1 MNSSLST
8 LRNRLYNLEIG
19 SENEKVWI
27 KKLKNILEAD
37 IHQKPLGCKIS
48 NTHVKIGEVHLDTFY
63 EAQILFSHPRWVN
76 RFANWLYE
84 KIAVPQDKKTLV
96 IGYETYIEP
105 VLVALKDKAA
115 TSGRSVDYCLYEE
128 PKYIRSEV
136 KSEQKIRYFEKFILK
151 KKDVDKYNK
160 IVFICGISSTLNT
173 FIKIKDKF
181 LEELEKFNK
190 DSGENNP
197 PKKISDKLEYQY
209 LSIIHVLPKTPE
221 NESETTQ
228 ENGSVLKISDS
239 KTLFWESGKKTATL
253 EIDKK
258 KLIKSQY
265 LVSVNCTW
273 YQAQECE
280 LCFPSN
286 NPMEERPIIATSET
300 SVIPIQMIKR
310 DSDQSSDKNN
320 RKTPYID
327 FFKKK
332 KDRNYMYQ
340 NYLYYNH
347 IDREDHHYKYYVRTG
362 NLFYDIYY
370 GKEFEKERAAFLTF
384 CDDIKNSLGNDNSKE
399 KSDGRQKTTN
409 NETFLDVIIAPS
421 HFSNELF
428 PHAINRHVFGGNA
441 HVIAFEPKKE
451 YRSNFE
457 TKFSNIEYFLEQIKT
472 KNDAAKVK
480 VRFHYVDDQIV
491 TGSTF
496 ARAKS
501 LLSSLMRGNSESL
514 AENVIIFD
522 QVITFVSRMS
532 DKTKKDYVC
541 DDKNTKKGFKY
552 DVKNYHSFIDFAVPS
567 IRNYGD
573 SCPSCN
579 IRYKA
584 QDILE
589 SAALKTV
596 AEYWSKKHYDYRVK
610 SLKEAKNEAA
620 GNDDEK
626 RRRQFRRFDCENEL
640 WTKTKYCNTVEDYT
654 KVFAE
659 LLNRG
664 SKSSKEHIEKAIS
677 VLKAISS
684 PFLYYKEILK
694 KAALK
699 TVIALLHSIIEDQNI
714 SIDEKVLG
722 KKINIVFKDEE
733 QKEKYN
739 FINILINCLAQM
751 ESTYILNKTR
761 IKTIC
766 NLMKALSNKSGWEKY
781 YDADGYY
788 TILLNA
794 YKRIICGIAGEQK
807 NDRFRIEILKCITD
821 EQQSEYKD
829 LFEAMYLE
837 SISKGESFLPEDD
850 KKKDETRSVLE
861 KYSDVCTILSKQSEK
876 IQSVKLY
883 YKDDS
888 MNCLKDEIW
897 YIIASGDNQEIKD
910 GYVLRKEIV
919 NDEQQKLLNEIGYC
933 AVGENKYIFDLM
945 FFTDEY
951 WRKKAQEE
959 QEKKAQEEQKK
970 KVQEEQE
977 KKVQVTTN
985 LSKPTPYVGITFCA
999 ECDLSDKLEIIRK
1012 ILVKKYELAK
1022 MLNEDIEKGAVKSA
1036 IQARASQKLI
1046 SEGRAVSHNERS
1058 EFLNSLVE
1066 IIVEEV
1072 DKTLYKNSNINE
1084 TAISKIETLITIL
1097 FDNMIA
1103 YAHNLLIL
1111 AKFYGQKFKVDQQ
1124 PFKRMHYQ
1132 MKGKNLIKAVLEKNG
1147 FNIEKFD
1154 SLNNGIIMLDLDND
1168 KKKIMAEV
1176 FLVGIILKFRENAKN
1191 HGVNN
1196 QLYCNINA
1204 RGDYMEIIF
1213 SNEIGEQNS
1222 VRSKGMTKKFFV
1234 EFLNLLEKE
1243 NGYEIQM
1250 YKKGKYF
1257 KSKLKIFN
1265 KKEEEQKFSNMLS
1278 GIDKL

>member
-1 MNSSLST
+1 MSKKVYAKRFAE
-8 LRNRLYNLEIG
+8 LRNSYYDLEMG
-19 SENEKVWI
+19 GEKIWI
-27 KKLKNILEAD
+27 KKLRNILESD

-48 NTHVKIGEVHLDTFY
+48 NTHVKIGEIHLDTFY

-76 RFANWLYE
+76 RFANWLHE
-84 KIAVPQDKKTLV
+84 KIAVPHDKKTLV

-115 TSGRSVDYCLYEE
+115 TSGGSVDYCLYEE
-128 PKYIRSEV
+128 PKYIRSEE

-151 KKDVDKYNK
+151 KKDIESYNK

-173 FIKIKDKF
+173 FIKMKDRF
-181 LEELEKFNK
+181 EELGNLNIN
-190 DSGENNP
+190 S
-197 PKKISDKLEYQY
+197 KKGTEYY
-209 LSIIHVLPKTPE
+209 SIIHVLPKT
-221 NESETTQ
+221 Q
-228 ENGSVLKISDS
+228 ENKYPEFKISDS
-239 KTLFWESGKKTATL
+239 KILSWESREKFATL
-253 EIDKK
+253 KVNGEE
-258 KLIKSQY
+258 LIKSQY

-273 YQAQECE
+273 YPAQECE
-280 LCFPSN
+280 LCYPLGD

-300 SVIPIQMIKR
+300 SVIPIQMINR
-310 DSDQSSDKNN
+310 DSDKPSDEKS
-320 RKTPYID
+320 RKIYID
-327 FFKKK
+327 FFKKDK
-332 KDRNYMYQ
+332 TYKYQ
-340 NYLYYNH
+340 DYLYYNH

-370 GKEFEKERAAFLTF
+370 NFQQKFTEEREVFLENFCKDIIKRLGDKNNSDENREEQDESEK
-384 CDDIKNSLGNDNSKE
+384 C
-399 KSDGRQKTTN
+399 
-409 NETFLDVIIAPS
+409 LDVIIAPS

-451 YRSNFE
+451 YRSNFA
-457 TKFSNIEYFLEQIKT
+457 TKFSNIEYFLEQIKV

-532 DKTKKDYVC
+532 DKTKKDYVS
-541 DDKNTKKGFKY
+541 NEE
-552 DVKNYHSFIDFAVPS
+552 NYHALIDFAVPS
-567 IRNYGD
+567 VRNYGD

-589 SAALKTV
+589 SATLKTV
-596 AEYWSKKHYDYRVK
+596 AKYWSKKHYNYRVK
-610 SLKEAKNEAA
+610 SLKEAKNEAEE
-620 GNDDEK
+620 NDNKK
-626 RRRQFRRFDCENEL
+626 RRRQFRRFDCENEI

-699 TVIALLHSIIEDQNI
+699 TVIALLHSIIENQNI

-761 IKTIC
+761 IESIC
-766 NLMKALSNKSGWEKY
+766 KLMEELSANKSGWKKFGEE
-781 YDADGYY
+781 ADGYY

-807 NDRFRIEILKCITD
+807 NERFREEILTCITD
-821 EQQSEYKD
+821 ATQQSKYKD

-837 SISKGESFLPEDD
+837 SISKGESFSTIEDEE
-850 KKKDETRSVLE
+850 KDDTRSVLE
-861 KYSDVCTILSKQSEK
+861 KYSDVCKMLCKQGEN
-876 IQSVKLY
+876 IQSGEKTSQTSDEKPIKCVKLY

-897 YIIASGDNQEIKD
+897 YIIASSDDQEIRD
-910 GYVLRKEIV
+910 GYILRKEII
-919 NDEQQKLLNEIGYC
+919 NDEQHDLLNKIGYC
-933 AVGENKYIFDLM
+933 AVENDKYIFDLI
-945 FFTDEY
+945 FFSDELQ
-951 WRKKAQEE
+951 RTMAK
-959 QEKKAQEEQKK
+959 
-970 KVQEEQE
+970 
-977 KKVQVTTN
+977 
-985 LSKPTPYVGITFCA
+985 SKTSEAVMPYIEITFDDKF
-999 ECDLSDKLEIIRK
+999 DLEIKLEIIRQ
-1012 ILVKKYELAK
+1012 ILAKKYVLAK
-1022 MLNEDIEKGAVKSA
+1022 MLNGDIEKGSVKSA
-1036 IQARASQKLI
+1036 IQARASHNLI
-1046 SEGRAVSHNERS
+1046 QAGKTVSHNSRS
-1058 EFLNSLVE
+1058 DFLQSLASV
-1066 IIVEEV
+1066 IVSEMNKFYSDGNNC
-1072 DKTLYKNSNINE
+1072 DKVK
-1084 TAISKIETLITIL
+1084 TLITIL

-1103 YAHNLLIL
+1103 YAHNLLVL
-1111 AKFYGQKFKVDQQ
+1111 SEYYGQKIDVNEQ
-1124 PFKRMHYQ
+1124 PFQRMHYPIGT
-1132 MKGKNLIKAVLEKNG
+1132 KKLIKCILGSLPNEEGSLGINEK
-1147 FNIEKFD
+1147 ELAK
-1154 SLNNGIIMLDLDND
+1154 LNNGVLILGIDDKD
-1168 KKKIMAEV
+1168 KKTLAEV
-1176 FLVGIILKFRENAKN
+1176 FLAGIILKFIENAEN
-1191 HGVNN
+1191 HGEEGSLKYAIKVDDEDIIIKFTNN
-1196 QLYCNINA
+1196 IKK
-1204 RGDYMEIIF
+1204 GDQRT
-1213 SNEIGEQNS
+1213 G
-1222 VRSKGMTKKFFV
+1222 RGMTKRFFV
-1234 EFLNLLEKE
+1234 EYIGLLNSSK
-1243 NGYEIQM
+1243 GYEIKM
-1250 YKKGKYF
+1250 YNDKANNIYI
-1257 KSKLKIFN
+1257 SELKICN
-1265 KKEEEQKFSNMLS
+1265 KNIEQESSMFENILNGAS
-1278 GIDKL
+1278 I

>member
-1 MNSSLST
+1 MSDMNSSLST

-190 DSGENNP
+190 DSGENKP

-659 LLNRG
+659 LLNGG

-714 SIDEKVLG
+714 YIDEKVLG

-807 NDRFRIEILKCITD
+807 NERFRKEILTCITD

-837 SISKGESFLPEDD
+837 SISKGELFLPENDE
-850 KKKDETRSVLE
+850 KKDDTRSVLE
-861 KYSDVCTILSKQSEK
+861 KYSDVCKMLCKQGEN
-876 IQSVKLY
+876 IQSGEKTGQKSDEKPIKCVTLY

-888 MNCLKDEIW
+888 MNGFKDIDEIW
-897 YIIASGDNQEIKD
+897 YIIASSDDQEIRD
-910 GYVLRKEIV
+910 GYVLCKEII
-919 NDEQQKLLNEIGYC
+919 NDDQHNLLNKIGYC
-933 AVGENKYIFDLM
+933 AVGDEKDKYVFDLM
-945 FFTDEY
+945 FFSDEY
-951 WRKKAQEE
+951 QRKMAK
-959 QEKKAQEEQKK
+959 
-970 KVQEEQE
+970 
-977 KKVQVTTN
+977 
-985 LSKPTPYVGITFCA
+985 SKTSETAMPYIEITFNDK
-999 ECDLSDKLEIIRK
+999 CDLVKKLVNKLEINRQ
-1012 ILVKKYELAK
+1012 ILAKKYALAK
-1022 MLNEDIEKGAVKSA
+1022 MLDGDIEKGSVKSA

-1046 SEGRAVSHNERS
+1046 SEGRNNSHNERS
-1058 EFLNSLVE
+1058 EFLNTLRNM
-1066 IIVEEV
+1066 IVNNIDNDAE
-1072 DKTLYKNSNINE
+1072 KTLK
-1084 TAISKIETLITIL
+1084 LITIL
-1097 FDNMIA
+1097 FDQMIA
-1103 YAHNLLIL
+1103 YANNLLVL
-1111 AKFYGQKFKVDQQ
+1111 AIFYGQNIRFDKQ
-1124 PFKRMHYQ
+1124 PFIRDFYFIGEDDK
-1132 MKGKNLIKAVLEKNG
+1132 KLIKAVLNYRFGEN
-1147 FNIEKFD
+1147 FNDE
-1154 SLNNGIIMLDLDND
+1154 LNNLQCGILMMEERDSV
-1168 KKKIMAEV
+1168 KSEMAGV
-1176 FLVGIILKFRENAKN
+1176 YLAGVILKFIENAEKHGKPSSLACEIKKN
-1191 HGVNN
+1191 
-1196 QLYCNINA
+1196 
-1204 RGDYMEIIF
+1204 DDDDMEIIF
-1213 SNEIGEQNS
+1213 SNEIGEKKN
-1222 VRSKGMTKKFFV
+1222 VKSKGMTKKFFV
-1234 EFLNLLEKE
+1234 TFLNILPR

-1250 YKKGKYF
+1250 GEENGKYI
-1257 KSKLKIFN
+1257 SKLIIFN
-1265 KKEEEQKFSNMLS
+1265 KNDGKPKLNNVAILE
-1278 GIDKL
+1278 GIDV

>member
-1 MNSSLST
+1 MSDMNSSLST

-76 RFANWLYE
+76 RFANWLHE
-84 KIAVPQDKKTLV
+84 KIEPQDGKILI

-115 TSGRSVDYCLYEE
+115 TSGGSVDYCLYEE

-151 KKDVDKYNK
+151 KEDISSYNK

-173 FIKIKDKF
+173 FIKMKDKF
-181 LEELEKFNK
+181 LEELKNLDK
-190 DSGENNP
+190 DSGEIEAENNIGEF
-197 PKKISDKLEYQY
+197 KYHY
-209 LSIIHVLPKTPE
+209 YSIIHVLPK
-221 NESETTQ
+221 SEGNKS
-228 ENGSVLKISDS
+228 EFEISDF
-239 KTLFWESGKKTATL
+239 KTLFWKSKEKTATL
-253 EIDKK
+253 KIGKKEIQ
-258 KLIKSQY
+258 SQY

-273 YQAQECE
+273 YKAQECE

-332 KDRNYMYQ
+332 KDINYMYQ
-340 NYLYYNH
+340 YYLYYNH

-370 GKEFEKERAAFLTF
+370 GKEFEKGRAAFLTF
-384 CDDIKNSLGNDNSKE
+384 CDDIKNSLGNDNSIE

-457 TKFSNIEYFLEQIKT
+457 TKFSNIEYFLEQIKA
-472 KNDAAKVK
+472 KNDVASVK

-532 DKTKKDYVC
+532 DKTKKDYVS
-541 DDKNTKKGFKY
+541 NEE
-552 DVKNYHSFIDFAVPS
+552 NYHALIDFAVPS
-567 IRNYGD
+567 VRNYGD

-699 TVIALLHSIIEDQNI
+699 TVIALLHSIIKDQNI

-733 QKEKYN
+733 KKEKYN

-751 ESTYILNKTR
+751 EATYILNITR

-766 NLMKALSNKSGWEKY
+766 NLMKALSKKSGWEKY

-794 YKRIICGIAGEQK
+794 YKRIICGIAGVQK
-807 NDRFRIEILKCITD
+807 NERFRKEILKCITD
-821 EQQSEYKD
+821 EPQSEYKD

-861 KYSDVCTILSKQSEK
+861 KYSDVCKMLCKQGEN
-876 IQSVKLY
+876 IQSGEKTGQKSDEKPIKCVTLY

-888 MNCLKDEIW
+888 MNGFKDIDEIW
-897 YIIASGDNQEIKD
+897 YIIASSDDQEIRD
-910 GYVLRKEIV
+910 GYVLCKEII
-919 NDEQQKLLNEIGYC
+919 NDDQHNLLNKIGYC
-933 AVGENKYIFDLM
+933 AVGDEKDKYVFDLM
-945 FFTDEY
+945 FFSDEY
-951 WRKKAQEE
+951 
-959 QEKKAQEEQKK
+959 QK
-970 KVQEEQE
+970 
-977 KKVQVTTN
+977 
-985 LSKPTPYVGITFCA
+985 SKTSETAMPYIEITFNDK
-999 ECDLSDKLEIIRK
+999 CDLVKKLVNKLEINRQ
-1012 ILVKKYELAK
+1012 ILAKKYALAK
-1022 MLNEDIEKGAVKSA
+1022 MLDGDIEKGSVKSA

-1046 SEGRAVSHNERS
+1046 SEGRNNSHNERS
-1058 EFLNSLVE
+1058 EFLNSLRNM
-1066 IIVEEV
+1066 IVNNIDNDAE
-1072 DKTLYKNSNINE
+1072 KTLK
-1084 TAISKIETLITIL
+1084 LITIL
-1097 FDNMIA
+1097 FDQMIA
-1103 YAHNLLIL
+1103 YANNLLVL
-1111 AKFYGQKFKVDQQ
+1111 AIFYGQNIRFDKQ
-1124 PFKRMHYQ
+1124 PFRRDFYFIEEDDK
-1132 MKGKNLIKAVLEKNG
+1132 KLIKAVLNYRFG
-1147 FNIEKFD
+1147 EKFND
-1154 SLNNGIIMLDLDND
+1154 ELNNLQCGILMMEERDSV
-1168 KKKIMAEV
+1168 KSEMAGV
-1176 FLVGIILKFRENAKN
+1176 YLAGVILKFIENAEKHGKPSSLACEVKKN
-1191 HGVNN
+1191 
-1196 QLYCNINA
+1196 
-1204 RGDYMEIIF
+1204 DDDMEIIF
-1213 SNEIGEQNS
+1213 SNEIGEKKN
-1222 VRSKGMTKKFFV
+1222 VKSKGMTKKFFV
-1234 EFLNLLEKE
+1234 TFLNILPR

-1250 YKKGKYF
+1250 GEDNGKYI
-1257 KSKLKIFN
+1257 SKLIIFN
-1265 KKEEEQKFSNMLS
+1265 KNDGKPKLNNVVILK
-1278 GIDKL
+1278 GIDV